1 MKSYSLNLSL
11 VLLYLVPVS
20 LLTGSFLPDLIISLI
35 SLIFLFLTISE
46 KKFKY
51 FKNKYFVLFISFYIY
66 ILISSFF
73 TSEPLFSLKTTLPYI
88 RFIIFPLAVWYL
100 LEQRENALKYFT
112 YFFIF
117 TFLLALLDGVYQI
130 VYGFNLIGLRAELFW
145 NNRLILT
152 FHDTMI
158 LGGYLARLSPL
169 LLGLLFIFF
178 SKNKYFYLLSCIFII
193 ILDIVVY
200 YSGERTAIGLIF
212 LSSLFI
218 IIFASKLRGLRI
230 ISLALIFIILAAI
243 TVSND
248 KVRERNINMTMKQV
262 GLSLDSS
269 EIVYFSKYHHS
280 HIASSLKMFASN
292 PLFGVGPNMF
302 RKLCDNDKYKY
313 DEYSCST
320 HPHNIYAQILAE
332 NGMIG
337 FIFLLIIIYFAIR
350 EMIKHSTFN
359 KKNKDSVLSTAE
371 VCIVSCIFL
380 SLWPFL
386 PSNNLFN
393 NWISVIY
400 YLPIGFYLF
409 LNDKKTNF

>member
-1 MKSYSLNLSL
+1 MKSYSLNVSL

-35 SLIFLFLTISE
+35 SVIFLFLTISE
-46 KKFKY
+46 KKYKY

-117 TFLLALLDGVYQI
+117 TFLFALLDGVYQI

-169 LLGLLFIFF
+169 LLGLLFILF
-178 SKNKYFYLLSCIFII
+178 SKNKYFYLLTCVFII

-332 NGMIG
+332 NGMTG

-350 EMIKHSTFN
+350 EIIKHSTFN

>member
-1 MKSYSLNLSL
+1 
-11 VLLYLVPVS
+11 
-20 LLTGSFLPDLIISLI
+20 
-35 SLIFLFLTISE
+35 
-46 KKFKY
+46 
-51 FKNKYFVLFISFYIY
+51 
-66 ILISSFF
+66 
-73 TSEPLFSLKTTLPYI
+73 
-88 RFIIFPLAVWYL
+88 
-100 LEQRENALKYFT
+100 
-112 YFFIF
+112 
-117 TFLLALLDGVYQI
+117 
-130 VYGFNLIGLRAELFW
+130 
-145 NNRLILT
+145 
-152 FHDTMI
+152 
-158 LGGYLARLSPL
+158 
-169 LLGLLFIFF
+169 
-178 SKNKYFYLLSCIFII
+178 
-193 ILDIVVY
+193 
-200 YSGERTAIGLIF
+200 
-212 LSSLFI
+212 
-218 IIFASKLRGLRI
+218 
-230 ISLALIFIILAAI
+230 
-243 TVSND
+243 
-248 KVRERNINMTMKQV
+248 MTMKQV

-302 RKLCDNDKYKY
+302 RKFCDNDKYKY

-332 NGMIG
+332 NGMTG